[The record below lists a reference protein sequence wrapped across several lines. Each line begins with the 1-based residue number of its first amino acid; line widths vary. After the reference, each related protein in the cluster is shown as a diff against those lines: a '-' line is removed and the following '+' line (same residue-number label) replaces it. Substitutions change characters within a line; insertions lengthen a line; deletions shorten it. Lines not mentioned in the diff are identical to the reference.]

1 VGTPTGGTPQGD
13 ELQEVT
19 VTVTTRRIPV
29 VCLSP
34 AGAGPNPVERRV
46 GIATGGIPIY
56 VYEPRPDAIFLFVS
70 TTAFVMLTL
79 PFTTQAFAIC
89 KGRDEKWI
97 EPWSKLISHR
107 LSDTL
112 PKGNDISVISARSLS
127 VLNGPATTHQVPE
140 NCCGC
145 SRTRKRR
152 TSQTGTAFAL
162 S

>member
-89 KGRDEKWI
+89 KGRDEKFELRPDQLRARRCSFVWI
-97 EPWSKLISHR
+97 VRGGSRRQRVRCL
-107 LSDTL
+107 
-112 PKGNDISVISARSLS
+112 RSLVRAS
-127 VLNGPATTHQVPE
+127 A
-140 NCCGC
+140 
-145 SRTRKRR
+145 
-152 TSQTGTAFAL
+152 
-162 S
+162 